1 MRYNIQAMHMIPLL
15 SGVLFLASQSP
26 VAQAPPVTPTPAAAP
41 ALATDD
47 GPVDAVPATS
57 KCASDRRLARTLRYA
72 ILPLDGEIGDETV
85 TEALDEFL
93 KRTPASASV
102 NALVIRF
109 NLTGGEQI
117 DTLALAEQIQQ
128 IRKRMPVIGVFGS
141 CVGTGAVLPLL
152 CDYLVVLSPPSDGV
166 ILNWLPGSDVL
177 DEDVSVKVG
186 EFFNTF
192 VARCPELGYM
202 KDVVK
207 ALLDPTVDL
216 YLWRA
221 ADGCARSG
229 PVAPTGIAAVQL
241 SNGKDALTG
250 MSGEQLVTS
259 GLALASVGGI
269 DGIGNAL
276 GVTKWTEQSGVAS
289 KILAQIKSRKESDD
303 AQTTLALKT
312 GFTAVKNARSL
323 VGGLIEAE
331 ANARATDPRTQQYRR
346 TYSRSWSSNSN
357 LGTNT
362 SNWQFTRVASE
373 AWRKNCDFSVQ
384 SWQVVV
390 QLYDQASRATTQ
402 ARVVA
407 ATLAKSDRM
416 KTDVEFKSE
425 VNALTSEVDAILAQA
440 ASLDVKG
447 SNARQTI
454 DWLQKHRNNP
464 AM

>member
-1 MRYNIQAMHMIPLL
+1 MILL
-15 SGVLFLASQSP
+15 LTSVLFLASQSP
-26 VAQAPPVTPTPAAAP
+26 VAQAPPVPQAP
-41 ALATDD
+41 APVKVPATDD

-72 ILPLDGEIGDETV
+72 VLPLNGEIGDETV

-109 NLTGGEQI
+109 NLTGGEQVDI
-117 DTLALAEQIQQ
+117 LALADQILQ

-141 CVGTGAVLPLL
+141 CVGAGAVLPLL
-152 CDYLVVLSPPSDGV
+152 CDYLVVLNPTSDGV
-166 ILNWLPGSDVL
+166 VLNWLPGSDVL
-177 DEDVSVKVG
+177 DENVSVKIG

-192 VARCPELGYM
+192 ITRCPDLGCM
-202 KDVVK
+202 NDVAK

-221 ADGCARSG
+221 ADGCAQSG
-229 PVAPTGIAAVQL
+229 QVAPAGITAVQL
-241 SNGKDALTG
+241 SSGKDALTG

-276 GVTKWTEQSGVAS
+276 GVTKWTEQSDVAS

-331 ANARATDPRTQQYRR
+331 SNARATDPRTQQYRK
-346 TYSRSWSSNSN
+346 TYSRSWSSDSN
-357 LGTNT
+357 LGNNT

-373 AWRKNCDFSVQ
+373 AWRKNCDFSIQ

-390 QLYDQASRATTQ
+390 QMYDQASRATTQ

-407 ATLAKSDRM
+407 ATLAKNDRM
-416 KTDVEFKSE
+416 KTDSEFKAE
-425 VNALTSEVDAILAQA
+425 VVALASEVDAIMAQA
-440 ASLDVKG
+440 AALDVKG
-447 SNARQTI
+447 NNARQTI
-454 DWLQKHRNNP
+454 DWLQKNRNNP